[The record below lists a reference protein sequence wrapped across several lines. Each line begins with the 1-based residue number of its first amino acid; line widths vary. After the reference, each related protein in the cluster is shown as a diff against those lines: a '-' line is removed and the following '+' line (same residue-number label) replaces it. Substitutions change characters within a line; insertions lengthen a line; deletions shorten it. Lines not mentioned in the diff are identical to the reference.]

1 MSCGAVVQNRAGQEY
16 PTMAGSVS
24 SRKSL
29 FELEVWSDR
38 ELASGANAERDQLN
52 GSGGGSS
59 AVFRK
64 GTFKKVSKP
73 HKWNENKE
81 NQDPSWAS
89 RRPQTAVQTSSLHHR
104 YPLQDITALIHS
116 LQGLDLPSKGG
127 IPHRLGVVTNAQVCR
142 NEITKRENSK
152 RTNLLQMR

>member
-59 AVFRK
+59 TVFRK
-64 GTFKKVSKP
+64 GNFKKASKP
-73 HKWNENKE
+73 HKWDENRE
-81 NQDPSWAS
+81 NQDPYWAS
-89 RRPQTAVQTSSLHHR
+89 RLPHTAVQTSSLHHR
-104 YPLQDITALIHS
+104 YPLRDITAFIHS
-116 LQGLDLPSKGG
+116 LQGLDLQSKGE
-127 IPHRLGVVTNAQVCR
+127 IPHRLGVVTDARVCR
-142 NEITKRENSK
+142 NEIIKKANLR
-152 RTNLLQMR
+152 RRNLLQMR